1 MISGPKYCPGIY
13 EGGFQN
19 MYTFAI
25 LILLHKYQHSNL
37 FLFFE
42 GQSCFMVDTLYKGN
56 DILGDCDLQPEN
68 WKTETPQECQI
79 LCQDLEE
86 CTDFTW
92 IAPGHEGKWKNGRNR
107 CCLKTSRN
115 RNPIATKGRISG
127 PKFCGMKANLD

>member
-1 MISGPKYCPGIY
+1 MLLPFYNFVS
-13 EGGFQN
+13 Q
-19 MYTFAI
+19 I
-25 LILLHKYQHSNL
+25 LAFKFIPI
-37 FLFFE
+37 FE
-42 GQSCFMVDTLYKGN
+42 GQSCFLVDTLYKGN
-56 DILGDCDLQPEN
+56 DMLGDCDLQPEN

-115 RNPIATKGRISG
+115 ENPIATKGRISG
-127 PKFCGMKANLD
+127 PKFCGINSNLD